1 MRDMTMFK
9 RSTLLLLAAVLLFP
23 FSVSAEDALPQA
35 LARQMDV
42 NGQRYGIPGQA
53 LLVAHNGRV
62 LFRGAVGE
70 VDVRTHERLTPDFVF
85 PVYSLSKLFVSTL
98 VMQLVEQGKVALDT
112 PASAYLPGLPAR
124 WKAIRVRDFLDHT
137 SGVPDYFD
145 ARQGKGAAADTVFP
159 PDLRT
164 VFASLADTPLQFPP
178 GTESRYTQT
187 NYLVLAAL
195 LARQYGKPYPQ
206 VAQERII
213 RRLHLR
219 HTWLGKTALP
229 EQRVVTSYTGRQGDL
244 EEERDLPWP
253 AYAYGHAALYTS
265 LDDLARFLQAM
276 TSGELVSKATLQ
288 RLWQPRILPDGRRGW
303 FAAGW
308 EYGESGAYRQVGHDG
323 GTRVR
328 VRILFKDSLDG
339 EVYTFVYLTN
349 GSARNVWSRVLVDSA
364 MAVVAPDR
372 FPVEALSEAMV
383 RYALQPQAK
392 GDAQAQAKAIRA
404 GSTLDDATLERTIN
418 NAGYTIRENLG
429 LDPALRVFALNTVL
443 FPDSANAWDS
453 LAEAHAARGDAE
465 EAKALYG
472 KARALLRD
480 APKDEDAKVRRPGD

>member
-1 MRDMTMFK
+1 MRYMMSFK
-9 RSTLLLLAAVLLFP
+9 RLAVLLLAAALLSP
-23 FSVSAEDALPQA
+23 FGVTAEDPLPHA
-35 LARQMDV
+35 LARQMAV
-42 NGQRYGIPGQA
+42 NAERYGIPGQA
-53 LLVAHNGRV
+53 MLVAHDGQV
-62 LFRGAVGE
+62 LFRGAQGE
-70 VDVRTHERLTPDFVF
+70 ADVRTHERLTTDFVF

-98 VMQLVEQGKVALDT
+98 VMQLVEQGKVALDM

-124 WKAIRVRDFLDHT
+124 WKAIPVRDFLDHT

-159 PDLRT
+159 PDLQT
-164 VFASLADTPLQFPP
+164 VFASLADAPLQFPP

-219 HTWLGKTALP
+219 HTWLGGTALP
-229 EQRVVTSYTGRQGDL
+229 EQRVVTSYIGRQGHL
-244 EEERDLPWP
+244 EEEQELPWP

-276 TSGELVSKATLQ
+276 TSGELVGKATLQ
-288 RLWQPRILPDGRRGW
+288 RLWQPRLLANGRRGW

-308 EYGESGAYRQVGHDG
+308 ESGESGAYRQVGHDG

-328 VRILFKDSLDG
+328 VRILFEGSLDG
-339 EVYTFVYLTN
+339 DLYTFVYLTN
-349 GSARNVWSRVLVDSA
+349 GSAKNVWSRVLVDSA
-364 MAVVAPDR
+364 MAVVAPER

-383 RYALQPQAK
+383 RYALQPQAE
-392 GDAQAQAKAIRA
+392 GDALAQVKAIRA
-404 GSTLDDATLERTIN
+404 GTTLDAATLERTIN
-418 NAGYTIRENLG
+418 NAGYTLRDNLG
-429 LDPALRVFALNTVL
+429 IDPALRVFALNTL
-443 FPDSANAWDS
+443 FFPDSANAWDS
-453 LAEAHAARGDAE
+453 LAEAHATRGDAAQ
-465 EAKALYG
+465 AKALYE
-472 KARALLRD
+472 KARGLRD
-480 APKDEDAKVRRPGD
+480 KPRDEDAKAGRPGG